1 MPVGVFM
8 NQVPGCEEISLKDGD
23 FIVMVTDGTLDHLY
37 VDDARETMADIIRSV
52 DTSNPSRF
60 SRQVLEQVLLF
71 TGGRVRDDMTV
82 LTAGIWKRQ
91 PGESADPNS

>member
-8 NQVPGCEEISLKDGD
+8 NQTPVRQEVQLGDGD
-23 FIVMVTDGTLDHLY
+23 FVVMVTDGTLDHLY
-37 VDDARETMADIIRSV
+37 VDDAKETMADIIRGV
-52 DTSNPSRF
+52 DTNNPSQF

-91 PGESADPNS
+91 PGAA